1 MGFASPVGITRKKD
15 GSNRICVDYRAL
27 NQVTQKDGHPL
38 PRIEDSLDALS
49 EANVY
54 STLDMTS
61 GYHQV
66 EVAERDRDKT
76 AFVDGRGHHLRYV
89 TMPFG
94 LCNAPSTFQR
104 LMERVLE
111 GMVWDCVV
119 VYLDDVIIFSKT
131 IDEHLKHLAEVLE
144 RFKKS
149 GLKLKPKKCEL
160 CRDKVD
166 YLGHTVTPE
175 GVATKADLIEKVQN
189 WDPPRTV
196 KQVRQFLGLCN
207 YYHQYVESYSEI
219 VEPMIRLTDKGAK
232 FVWTPECQEA
242 FETLKVKLTTAP
254 ILGFANMED

>member
-15 GSNRICVDYRAL
+15 GSNRICVDYRSL
-27 NQVTQKDGHPL
+27 NKATQKDGHPL

-104 LMERVLE
+104 LMEKVLK
-111 GMVWDCVV
+111 GLIWKSVV
-119 VYLDDVIIFSKT
+119 VYLDDIVIYSKT
-131 IDEHLKHLAEVLE
+131 IDDHMVHLRQVLD
-144 RFKKS
+144 RFKEHQ
-149 GLKLKPKKCEL
+149 LKLKPRKCEL
-160 CRDKVD
+160 FRSQVR
-166 YLGHTVTPE
+166 YLGHVVSPM
-175 GVATKADLIEKVQN
+175 GVATDPSLIQKV
-189 WDPPRTV
+189 
-196 KQVRQFLGLCN
+196 
-207 YYHQYVESYSEI
+207 
-219 VEPMIRLTDKGAK
+219 
-232 FVWTPECQEA
+232 
-242 FETLKVKLTTAP
+242 
-254 ILGFANMED
+254 